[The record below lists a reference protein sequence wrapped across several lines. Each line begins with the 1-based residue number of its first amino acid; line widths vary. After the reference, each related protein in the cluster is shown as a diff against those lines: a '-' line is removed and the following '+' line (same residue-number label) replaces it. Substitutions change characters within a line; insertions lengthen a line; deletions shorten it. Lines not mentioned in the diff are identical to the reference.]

1 MLTSFFSP
9 VRFGVL
15 LALLLLVLWRWMPR
29 WMRVL
34 ASLPLAAC
42 IALSLPLV
50 ANQLVRFQESRAPAM
65 DACAA
70 SAPATIVVLSGGIT
84 RQPGDASDFAALGE
98 YSLRRL
104 LAAVALYQA
113 QPAARLVISGGEG
126 QYGIAESALMARLA
140 RQLGVPAAAITLEAR
155 SRSTWQNAQFTREL
169 EPVVDQRIWL
179 VTSAL
184 HMPRALYAFREA
196 GFDACA
202 WPADSRF
209 ARANSVGYYLPSTGA
224 LDKSDAAIHE
234 MLGEAAYRMGWMRS
248 TTRDPWSGSDE
259 R

>member
-1 MLTSFFSP
+1 MLSSFFSP

-29 WMRVL
+29 WMRMIACV
-34 ASLPLAAC
+34 PIAAC

-50 ANQLVRFQESRAPAM
+50 ANQLVRFEESRVPMA

-70 SAPATIVVLSGGIT
+70 SPPATIVVLSGGIT
-84 RQPGDASDFAALGE
+84 RQPADAADFAALGE

-104 LAAVALYQA
+104 FAAVALYRA
-113 QPAARLVISGGEG
+113 QHAARLVISGGEG

-140 RQLGVPAAAITLEAR
+140 EQLGVPGQAITLEAR
-155 SRSTWQNAQFTREL
+155 SHSTWQNAQFTREL
-169 EPVVDQRIWL
+169 EPAVDQRIWL

-184 HMPRALYAFREA
+184 HMPRAAYAFREA
-196 GFDACA
+196 GFSVCA
-202 WPADSRF
+202 WPADTRF
-209 ARANSVGYYLPSTGA
+209 ASANSAGYYLPSTGA

-248 TTRDPWSGSDE
+248 MMREPWSRSDE